1 MSTTS
6 EERISGADVL
16 FLGYSV
22 LIFFV
27 RGTRFFCTETRSFGF
42 TLFRLSFLIIAF
54 LVFRLSTYVIFFVL
68 RLFDDPHYFNCAVI
82 FLLFTTLSVL
92 TLGHLSPDCADT
104 SILYTLLRV
113 LRNGRECMD

>member
-54 LVFRLSTYVIFFVL
+54 LVFRLLPMSHF
-68 RLFDDPHYFNCAVI
+68 LFCV
-82 FLLFTTLSVL
+82 FLMIL
-92 TLGHLSPDCADT
+92 T
-104 SILYTLLRV
+104 ILTVR
-113 LRNGRECMD
+113 